1 MRGRRSVGAGRH
13 GLPARSHNDQFR
25 RQVHAGRPK
34 PRRGSPVLL
43 LGYRPRSENT
53 AGRTVVDV
61 SLETDNQLLEDVV
74 VVGYGVQKKVNLT
87 GAVASIDFSKTSES
101 RSIISTSA
109 ALAGLAAV

>member
-1 MRGRRSVGAGRH
+1 MASQREATTTIPKAGTRW
-13 GLPARSHNDQFR
+13 PYKVPTQF
-25 RQVHAGRPK
+25 
-34 PRRGSPVLL
+34 SVLL
-43 LGYRPRSENT
+43 HGYRPRSENT

-87 GAVASIDFSKTSES
+87 GSVASIDFSKTSES

-109 ALAGLAAV
+109 ALAAWRPV